1 MLYIVAT
8 PIGNMKEITYRAV
21 ETLKSVD
28 VILCEDTRHSKVL
41 LDFYDIKKPLISYQ
55 KFNER
60 ERCESIME
68 MLEGGKNVAL
78 ISDAGMP
85 LISDPGSTIVK
96 EAQARGLEYTV
107 ISGPCA
113 CVNAVV
119 LSSLDTS
126 RFCMIGFLPEKKGER
141 LKLLQKFSALETTLV
156 VYCPVHDVDEYL
168 SDLYSIL
175 GDRKVAVVREI
186 SKMYEQVV
194 VVKLGESIE
203 LVKKGEFVL
212 VIEGAKN
219 QSEELNKKTVEEHLT
234 YYLESGM
241 SEKEATKAVASD
253 RKIAKSL
260 VYAVMLKMKE
270 K

>member
-60 ERCESIME
+60 ERCESVMQ
-68 MLEGGKNVAL
+68 MLEDGKNVAL

-96 EAQARGLEYTV
+96 EAQNRGLEYTV

-126 RFCMIGFLPEKKGER
+126 RFCMVGFLPEKKGER
-141 LKLLQKFSALETTLV
+141 EKTLKKFSTYETTLV
-156 VYCPVHDVDEYL
+156 VYCPPHDVDEYL

-175 GDRKVAVVREI
+175 GERKVAIVREI

-194 VVKLGESIE
+194 VGKLGEKIE
-203 LVKKGEFVL
+203 FIKKGEFVL
-212 VIEGAKN
+212 VIEGAKPE
-219 QSEELNKKTVEEHLT
+219 SEELNKFSIEEHLRH
-234 YYLESGM
+234 YLDKGM
-241 SEKEATKAVASD
+241 SDKDATKAVASD

-270 K
+270 N